1 LAPQNNL
8 YAGQEDRRFEYFV
21 GSGLCNLFTMYNNE
35 TVLANIPCRYET
47 LVSFVRFQG
56 AHYST

>member
-35 TVLANIPCRYET
+35 TVSAYILY
-47 LVSFVRFQG
+47 
-56 AHYST
+56 